1 MSITQYT
8 IFNDTITKKMYNK
21 RNKIVFFF
29 KSVMHAKTLQKYL
42 KNTYLYQFCPKITL
56 KSFLPSTDL
65 PSVYIIF
72 VRIRTILYGYIIR
85 LLRCK

>member
-29 KSVMHAKTLQKYL
+29 KSVMHAKTLQKYY
-42 KNTYLYQFCPKITL
+42 KNISKTL
-56 KSFLPSTDL
+56 TF
-65 PSVYIIF
+65 INF
-72 VRIRTILYGYIIR
+72 VR
-85 LLRCK
+85 KSH